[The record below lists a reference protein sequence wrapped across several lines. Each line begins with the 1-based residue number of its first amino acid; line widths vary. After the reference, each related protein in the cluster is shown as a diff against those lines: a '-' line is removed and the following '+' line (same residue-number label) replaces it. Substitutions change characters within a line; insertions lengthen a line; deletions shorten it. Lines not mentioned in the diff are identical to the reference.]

1 MRPPSRLWV
10 ASLHDRSEGGKVL
23 GSGVVID
30 ESRVLTCAHVVLDS
44 ETGASR
50 GQVWV
55 ALPFAG
61 DLMDGHVLDRSA
73 TGPGNHPE
81 AGERVRVEQ
90 IGGHTTRQ
98 EKQDAAVLV
107 LSRRLPSAVPARLR
121 CPPGT
126 ALVDEQW
133 WSFGFGRGDP
143 FGGSAHGYVSEAVG
157 YGWVELECDSG
168 TLVERGFSGAPVWSP
183 VYNAVIGI
191 MGHGAQN
198 GAGGRGRCLT
208 LLAID
213 RALKEERLS
222 VLCEWSAEAAG
233 EDALAAWGW
242 QLADDP
248 EAERH
253 WLPRAR
259 GVSSN
264 AEPGFRFRGRTAALT
279 TIVEWMGRPVGANR
293 QVLVVTGSP
302 GVGKSA
308 VLGRVVTTADA
319 SIASALPASD
329 RAVRAPLGSIACAV
343 HAKSR
348 TALEVARMIAI
359 AASAPI
365 PEHAYDLAAGL
376 RTALT
381 DSPRH
386 GFAVVI
392 DAVDEAATPDHARA
406 IILEVAV
413 PMAQYCSDLGV
424 RVVVGSRRRDD
435 AGDLLANFGL
445 AAQPLDLDDP
455 QFFEPEDLAEYTLAT
470 LQLLGHERHGNPY
483 AQEAIARPVAN
494 RIAELADQN
503 FLIAGLVARQY
514 GMNHDQPVP
523 VDQIKFSPTV
533 DAVLRQYLAGLRS
546 IDGIPAVDALAALA
560 FSQVPGLGLELWQAA
575 LTALTGRVPT
585 LRGLRSFAQ
594 SSAANFLIE
603 TSSTQGPDHRSVRSY
618 RLFHQALNDALLAGR
633 DVEADEHAITEAF
646 IGVGRVTGWD
656 RAPAYLLRSLP
667 HHATRGGV
675 IDDVLGDDHY
685 PLYADLRQLIPAAA
699 GARSPDARG
708 RARLLRKTPRAID
721 VSPAERAALFSVT
734 EAQEHLGTTYRDLDT
749 EHIDATAT

>member
-1 MRPPSRLWV
+1 MRPSSRLWV
-10 ASLHDRSEGGKVL
+10 ASLHDRAEGGNVL

-30 ESRVLTCAHVVLDS
+30 EWRVLTCAHVVFDP
-44 ETGASR
+44 ETGR
-50 GQVWV
+50 PRDHIWV

-61 DLMDGHVLDRSA
+61 DLMDEHVLDRPA

-81 AGERVRVEQ
+81 AGERVLVERL
-90 IGGHTTRQ
+90 GGHTTRDD
-98 EKQDAAVLV
+98 KQDAAVLV
-107 LSRRLPSAVPARLR
+107 LSRRLPGTVPARLR
-121 CPPGT
+121 RPPGT

-143 FGGSAHGYVSEAVG
+143 FGASAHGWVSEAVG
-157 YGWVELECDSG
+157 YGWIQLECDSS
-168 TLVERGFSGAPVWSP
+168 TLVEHGFSGAPVWSP
-183 VYNAVIGI
+183 TYDAVIGI
-191 MGHGAQN
+191 MGHGAKN
-198 GAGGRGRCLT
+198 GDRGRCLT
-208 LLAID
+208 LRAID
-213 RALKEERLS
+213 RALKEEKLS
-222 VLCEWSAEAAG
+222 VLCEWSAEAAD
-233 EDALAAWGW
+233 EAALAAWGW

-279 TIVEWMGRPVGANR
+279 TVIEWMSRPVGLNR

-319 SIASALPASD
+319 SIASVLPASD
-329 RAVRAPLGSIACAV
+329 RAVRAPLGSVACAV
-343 HAKSR
+343 HAKSK

-365 PEHAYDLAAGL
+365 PERAYDLAAGL
-376 RTALT
+376 RATLT
-381 DSPRH
+381 DPGRH

-392 DAVDEAATPDHARA
+392 DAVDEAATPDQARA

-413 PMAQYCSDLGV
+413 PMVHYCSDLGV

-435 AGDLLANFGL
+435 AGDLLAIFGL
-445 AAQPLDLDDP
+445 AAHTLDLDDP
-455 QFFEPEDLAEYTLAT
+455 RFFEPEDLAEYTMAT
-470 LQLLGHERHGNPY
+470 LQLLGHERQGNPY
-483 AQEAIARPVAN
+483 AEETIARPVAN

-533 DAVLRQYLAGLRS
+533 DAVLRQYLAGLPS
-546 IDGIPAVDALAALA
+546 IEGIPAVDALAALA

-603 TSSTQGPDHRSVRSY
+603 TSSTQGPNRRSVRSY
-618 RLFHQALNDALLAGR
+618 RLFHQALNDALLADR

-646 IGVGRVTGWD
+646 IGVGRAMGWD
-656 RAPAYLLRSLP
+656 RAPDYLLRSLP
-667 HHATRGGV
+667 HHATRGGA
-675 IDDVLGDDHY
+675 IDDVLGDDRY
-685 PLYADLRQLIPAAA
+685 PLHADLRQLIPAASA
-699 GARSPDARG
+699 ARSPDARG

-721 VSPAERAALFSVT
+721 ASPVQRAALFSVT
-734 EAQEHLGTTYRDLDT
+734 EAQEHLGTTYRDLDS
-749 EHIDATAT
+749 EHIDAPET